1 MSPSRWDEIE
11 RLYHAALE
19 RSASERVA
27 FLADACA
34 GDAEL
39 QHDVESLL
47 AHASATS
54 GFLDGQAVE
63 AAAQLMTDEHP
74 TLVGRQVGAYRVA
87 SLLGAGGM
95 GEVYRAR
102 DTKLGRDV
110 ALKVLPPLFTA
121 DRDRL
126 ARFEREARLLATLTT
141 RTSAPSTALKRPMVS
156 ARWSSS
162 SSKGHAR
169 RSPCPGSDSI
179 EGSADDRSAD
189 CRRAGCRAREGYRS
203 SRPEPANI
211 KITPDGTVKVLDFG
225 LAKLAGGDSATD
237 RSQSPTLTSDG
248 TRVAHFSGRLPYM
261 SPEQARGKAVDK
273 RTDIWAFG
281 CVLYEMLTGKPPF
294 SGETIS
300 DTIAAI
306 LEREPDWK
314 GLPTATPA
322 NVRRVLERCFDK
334 DPKRRLRDIGDVITE
349 LEEAPSAPVP
359 VRSSGA
365 ARWMPAT
372 AIIAAIAVVASL
384 VVWSRR
390 AAPVETARPVARFTL
405 GMPAGEHLFPQTF
418 VAISPEERMWH

>member
-126 ARFEREARLLATLTT
+126 ARFEREARLLATLNHPHIGAIYGLEEADGIRALVLELVEGGTLAD
-141 RTSAPSTALKRPMVS
+141 RLAPGPIPLKEALN
-156 ARWSSS
+156 
-162 SSKGHAR
+162 
-169 RSPCPGSDSI
+169 
-179 EGSADDRSAD
+179 DRSAD

-203 SRPEPANI
+203 SRPETANI
-211 KITPDGTVKVLDFG
+211 
-225 LAKLAGGDSATD
+225 
-237 RSQSPTLTSDG
+237 RS
-248 TRVAHFSGRLPYM
+248 RLM
-261 SPEQARGKAVDK
+261 AR
-273 RTDIWAFG
+273 
-281 CVLYEMLTGKPPF
+281 
-294 SGETIS
+294 
-300 DTIAAI
+300 
-306 LEREPDWK
+306 
-314 GLPTATPA
+314 
-322 NVRRVLERCFDK
+322 
-334 DPKRRLRDIGDVITE
+334 
-349 LEEAPSAPVP
+349 
-359 VRSSGA
+359 
-365 ARWMPAT
+365 
-372 AIIAAIAVVASL
+372 
-384 VVWSRR
+384 
-390 AAPVETARPVARFTL
+390 
-405 GMPAGEHLFPQTF
+405 
-418 VAISPEERMWH
+418 